1 MSSPVVAPRAV
12 PVSGRTVALFGG
24 AVVTLAVAF
33 VVAPRLLAGTSTG
46 TGYADRGALAVAFGE
61 AFTGYWRSG
70 APELPPRLEQV
81 VEYWFRYHVV
91 KAVVAAALLA
101 VLAVLAVRLWRAC
114 ARGTA
119 PGNGRAGRITSGAGA
134 VAATV
139 LAAASA
145 LLVMANIQGA
155 VAPFASL
162 LPLLNG
168 SRDPELAGALG
179 QVREQLADPPAA
191 GCVPALGVMV
201 DDFSRYH
208 LAMAVI
214 AAAWRCCWPSSPRW
228 RGAGSPPP
236 ARTTGAGG
244 VAGGLR
250 VAGLLLGTARLRGG
264 RGQHGHRLGRRPGTA
279 RAVRGRLVTPGG
291 HGGPDGPRSARE
303 HLREEIVQAPRQPG
317 DLLLQR
323 Q

>member
-191 GCVPALGVMV
+191 GRVPALGVMV

-214 AAAWRCCWPSSPRW
+214 AGCVAVLLAVLAAVAWRRFAAT
-228 RGAGSPPP
+228 RADD
-236 ARTTGAGG
+236 R
-244 VAGGLR
+244 R
-250 VAGLLLGTARLRGG
+250 
-264 RGQHGHRLGRRPGTA
+264 GRRLPA
-279 RAVRGRLVTPGG
+279 
-291 HGGPDGPRSARE
+291 
-303 HLREEIVQAPRQPG
+303 
-317 DLLLQR
+317 
-323 Q
+323 